1 MRDAM
6 ADERI
11 QTALQTRFEAGPVRA
26 SGEIGNVG
34 PGGLFVGTPSIP
46 ETGEKVELCFE
57 EPGGQR
63 VDVAGVVWWTTD
75 CQEVPGGQPPGFG
88 VRLVNA
94 GETYRE
100 LLRRLRR
107 ASVMAALPA
116 RPGA

>member
-11 QTALQTRFEAGPVRA
+11 QTALQTRFEAGPVKA

-34 PGGLFVGTPSIP
+34 QGGLFVATPSIP
-46 ETGEKVELCFE
+46 ETGEKVELRFE

-63 VDVAGVVWWTTD
+63 VEVAGVVWWTTD

-100 LLRRLRR
+100 LLRQLRR
-107 ASVMAALPA
+107 APVTAASPA
-116 RPGA
+116 RRGA

>member
-11 QTALQTRFEAGPVRA
+11 QTALQTRFEAGPVKAR
-26 SGEIGNVG
+26 GEIGNVG
-34 PGGLFVGTPSIP
+34 QGGLFVGTPAIP
-46 ETGEKVELCFE
+46 ETGEKVELCLE
-57 EPGGQR
+57 EPGGQW
-63 VDVAGVVWWTTD
+63 VEVAGVVWWTTD

-100 LLRRLRR
+100 LLRQLRR
-107 ASVMAALPA
+107 APVTAASPA

>member
-11 QTALQTRFEAGPVRA
+11 QTALQTRFEAGPVKA

-34 PGGLFVGTPSIP
+34 QGGLFVGTPSIP

-100 LLRRLRR
+100 LLRQLRR
-107 ASVMAALPA
+107 APVTAASPA